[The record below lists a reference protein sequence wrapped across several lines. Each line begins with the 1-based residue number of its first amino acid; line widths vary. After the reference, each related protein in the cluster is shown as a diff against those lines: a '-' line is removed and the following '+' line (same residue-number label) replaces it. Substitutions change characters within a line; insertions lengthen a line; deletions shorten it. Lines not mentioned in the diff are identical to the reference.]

1 MGMNEKI
8 SAGELVRDGNL
19 EFYGEAKTDSKNRLV
34 LKGDVARHYQVYR
47 NEAGQI
53 ILDPQVMVP
62 ASEAWLFKNKK
73 ALASV
78 RRGLEESA
86 AGKARK
92 WRSFAA
98 HAQDPIE

>member
-1 MGMNEKI
+1 MSDKI
-8 SAGELVRDGNL
+8 KAEELVRDGNL
-19 EFYGEAKTDSKNRLV
+19 ECYGEVKTDSKNRIV
-34 LKGDVARHYQVYR
+34 LKGPVSRHYQVYR

-53 ILDPQVMVP
+53 VLDPQVMIP

-78 RRGLEESA
+78 RRGLDQSA

-98 HAQDPIE
+98 HAEDELE